1 MLDYIYTVPNP
12 PVSTVHEVMLL
23 SNALLLCAICYS
35 FEREQPLLQYSPDF
49 HFGLTMSESEDPDT
63 SSRSFV
69 KDLDNIQRMDFLL
82 HVDLEDPEAARTH
95 WIGLRSKTMERFG
108 LALMYDPLWEYA
120 ANEKGSGSKR
130 FDEPVKLKNYRGYGA
145 KLGHP
150 RDMQNISQ
158 QTLRFRAIAMLKAHL
173 PSGIEWS

>member
-1 MLDYIYTVPNP
+1 MGGVGLYLYGTPNP

-35 FEREQPLLQYSPDF
+35 FGREQPLSQYSPDF
-49 HFGLTMSESEDPDT
+49 HLGLTMPSEDTEDADT

-82 HVDLEDPEAARTH
+82 HVDLEDPEVARTH

-108 LALMYDPLWEYA
+108 LALMFDPLWEYA
-120 ANEKGSGSKR
+120 ANEKGSGSIQ
-130 FDEPVKLKNYRGYGA
+130 FDEPVRLKSYRGYGA
-145 KLGHP
+145 SLSP
-150 RDMQNISQ
+150 
-158 QTLRFRAIAMLKAHL
+158 
-173 PSGIEWS
+173 